1 MAAGKRILVVN
12 DDGVNGEG
20 LEPLL
25 AALAPLGRVT
35 ALVPERERSAASH
48 CLTLHKPLRIRPHR
62 MGILSVNGTPADC
75 SRLGVIHLLKKR
87 CDLVVSGINRGH
99 NMGQDVFYSGTV
111 AAALE
116 GALLGVPAMAVSQ
129 GLKGGKGDY
138 RAAAAFAARLAAR
151 LLAGGRLPACL
162 NVNAPALPPE
172 KVKGWRSVRLGE
184 RVYDQVVHARRDPR
198 GSDYF
203 WMAGRWVRGRDL
215 PGTDI
220 GVVKAGYIAVTPL
233 ALDSTDRAAVGT
245 VSQWRF

>member
-1 MAAGKRILVVN
+1 MARETRILVVN
-12 DDGVNGEG
+12 DDGIHGEG

-25 AALAPLGRVT
+25 TALAPLGRVT

-48 CLTLHKPLRIRPHR
+48 CLTLHKPLRVREHR
-62 MGILSVNGTPADC
+62 TGVLSVNGTPADC
-75 SRLGVIHLLKKR
+75 SRLGVIHLLRKR

-116 GALLGVPAMAVSQ
+116 GALLGVPALAVSQ
-129 GLKGGKGDY
+129 GLKAGRADY

-151 LLAGGRLPACL
+151 LLKGGALPACL

-172 KVKGWRSVRLGE
+172 KVRGWKAARLGE

-220 GVVKAGYIAVTPL
+220 AAVKAGFISVTPL
-233 ALDSTDRAAVGT
+233 ALDSTDRPGVAAVAK
-245 VSQWRF
+245 WRF